1 MREVTFY
8 KYQGAGNDFLIA
20 DNLDGSI
27 ELSAEDISAMC
38 DRRYGIGADGV
49 MLLGKSDAA
58 AFRMEYYNADGSG
71 GMMCG
76 NGGRCIAAFAVDMG
90 LAGGSE
96 FDFDAA
102 DGMHTAQVL
111 SDDGRCK
118 VIRLRMKD
126 VSGVVLHESL
136 SDAVVPSDGYFLDT
150 GTRHFVRFVDDAAEY
165 DVVGEGRVIRYARE
179 FLPIGTNV
187 NYASPG
193 EGCLVVRTYEKGV
206 EDETFACGTGIVAS
220 CIAAYVHGIP
230 GRIAAVALPDETEG
244 QTVCADGARVAYRVQ
259 AVRDT
264 LSVDF
269 IPHEDGGFS
278 DVWLTGPAVRVAVV
292 RPEI

>member
-1 MREVTFY
+1 
-8 KYQGAGNDFLIA
+8 
-20 DNLDGSI
+20 
-27 ELSAEDISAMC
+27 
-38 DRRYGIGADGV
+38 
-49 MLLGKSDAA
+49 ML
-58 AFRMEYYNADGSG
+58 FRS
-71 GMMCG
+71 
-76 NGGRCIAAFAVDMG
+76 
-90 LAGGSE
+90 
-96 FDFDAA
+96 
-102 DGMHTAQVL
+102 
-111 SDDGRCK
+111 
-118 VIRLRMKD
+118 
-126 VSGVVLHESL
+126 
-136 SDAVVPSDGYFLDT
+136 AVVPSDGYFLDT
-150 GTRHFVRFVDDAAEY
+150 GTRHFVRFVDDASEY
-165 DVVGEGRVIRYARE
+165 DVVGEGRVIRYAGE

>member
-1 MREVTFY
+1 
-8 KYQGAGNDFLIA
+8 
-20 DNLDGSI
+20 
-27 ELSAEDISAMC
+27 
-38 DRRYGIGADGV
+38 
-49 MLLGKSDAA
+49 
-58 AFRMEYYNADGSG
+58 
-71 GMMCG
+71 
-76 NGGRCIAAFAVDMG
+76 
-90 LAGGSE
+90 
-96 FDFDAA
+96 
-102 DGMHTAQVL
+102 
-111 SDDGRCK
+111 
-118 VIRLRMKD
+118 MKD
-126 VSGVVLHESL
+126 VSGVVRHESL
-136 SDAVVPSDGYFLDT
+136 ADAVVPSDGYFLDT

-230 GRIAAVALPDETEG
+230 GRIASVALPDETEG
-244 QTVCADGARVAYRVQ
+244 QPVSVDGARVAYRVQ

-269 IPHEDGGFS
+269 IPHEDGCFS
-278 DVWLTGPAVRVAVV
+278 DVWLTGPAVRVAEV
-292 RPEI
+292 RLEI